1 MPHYTGKEVMDRMK
15 RKTAAM
21 VCLLMMTALL
31 TGCADRNPQQTVPP
45 TESTHAPAVQ
55 TLPPMEIPEE
65 TTAESTAAP
74 ETEPQPIPVETPYG
88 TLYYQPQWEGL
99 LLTEQTMTDDV
110 LCVTFLT
117 RIGEQEYQLF
127 RISIGVPEANA
138 GTICDREGNRRNVQ
152 VSMEELGDLSALT
165 DDQKNMLYALQEEI
179 NFVIDKL
186 T

>member
-1 MPHYTGKEVMDRMK
+1 MEALK
-15 RKTAAM
+15 RKTTALAG
-21 VCLLMMTALL
+21 LLLLTALL
-31 TGCADRNPQQTVPP
+31 IGCVDRNPQQTVPP
-45 TESTHAPAVQ
+45 AESTHVPAVQ

-99 LLTEQTMTDDV
+99 LLTEQTMTDEV
-110 LCVTFLT
+110 LCVIFRT

-138 GTICDREGNRRNVQ
+138 GTISDRDGNRRNVQ

-165 DDQKNMLYALQEEI
+165 EDQKNMLYALQEEI